1 MFWLTTVDI
10 ITIVVLINLGSCIVT
25 KPQETMLVNMG
36 KQKDQMQAFQ
46 LAFLQQEQQQTQ
58 AMLAL
63 LETVIKKY
71 TLEYPCIQLIRV
83 ASFHSVHLI
92 WTFYLCRDCIMLGSV

>member
-1 MFWLTTVDI
+1 M
-10 ITIVVLINLGSCIVT
+10 VLINLGSCIVT
-25 KPQETMLVNMG
+25 KPREIMLVNMG

-63 LETVIKKY
+63 LETVTKKY
-71 TLEYPCIQLIRV
+71 TLKSLCIQLIRV
-83 ASFHSVHLI
+83 ASFHSVNL
-92 WTFYLCRDCIMLGSV
+92 V

>member
-1 MFWLTTVDI
+1 
-10 ITIVVLINLGSCIVT
+10 
-25 KPQETMLVNMG
+25 MLVNMG

-63 LETVIKKY
+63 LETVTKKY
-71 TLEYPCIQLIRV
+71 ILKSLCIQLIRV
-83 ASFHSVHLI
+83 ASFHSVHL
-92 WTFYLCRDCIMLGSV
+92 V